1 MSYGWDWLP
10 NSCVAASSD
19 VALEGSTAP
28 AAVAKCGHGATKWI
42 LPLGLVEIVSWACRD
57 PLTGSTVTVARTPTG
72 RSRSGR
78 RDVLGEPVV
87 GNPQR
92 ADGQVNGGRYSTV
105 AVASKSRCSGGRL
118 HQPSPALAC
127 VGADLVVD
135 PLNSLASGGG

>member
-1 MSYGWDWLP
+1 VSYGLNWLP

-19 VALEGSTAP
+19 VALEGSAAP
-28 AAVAKCGHGATKWI
+28 AAGAKCGYGAAKWI
-42 LPLGLVEIVSWACRD
+42 LPLGLVEIVYWTCRD
-57 PLTGSTVTVARTPTG
+57 PLTGSMVTAARTPTG

-87 GNPQR
+87 GNLQR
-92 ADGQVNGGRYSTV
+92 AGGHVNGGRYSAV

-135 PLNSLASGGG
+135 PLNPLASGGG